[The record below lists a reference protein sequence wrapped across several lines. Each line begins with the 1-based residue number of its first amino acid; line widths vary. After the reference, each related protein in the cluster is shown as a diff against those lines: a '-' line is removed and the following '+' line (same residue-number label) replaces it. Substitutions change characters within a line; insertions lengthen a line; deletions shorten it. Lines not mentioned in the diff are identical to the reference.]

1 MQAAPDGADI
11 LGTLPPSSEEAAIR
25 ISILVEHDD
34 DSRSI
39 LIVEMNR

>member
-1 MQAAPDGADI
+1 V
-11 LGTLPPSSEEAAIR
+11 PPGSGEAAIR

-34 DSRSI
+34 DSRSV